1 MARYIVQIPKNYES
15 RFQGNR
21 RVTVEASSPHMA
33 KVAVVKRN
41 VPYALL
47 ADTTPVEI
55 KGEIVEPYGNYPI
68 NLADIPFDP
77 TARGSYNTALGAAQ
91 PISVT
96 AGSTAEELNWRMN
109 QPFYSGEESSGN
121 NFAPN
126 INPPPTWDD
135 IQQAI
140 PYTLGSPQDPFS
152 QPPAYKPLT
161 TEDFR
166 RIRQKSEAAR
176 KAAEST
182 EFDAKAFF
190 GGAYSGGTG
199 SSTGNSASAINNMVA
214 NQTQD
219 QGKGKGKGSF
229 SSFDKAAGST
239 EFDADAFF
247 GGAYSTA
254 KEDDSDKEQGVSDK
268 DRSRNFDETLQAIK
282 SGEIN
287 LYTNGTFGITPFE
300 DSGFWDAVFQELPE
314 PKSQADRA
322 RRAQNPNLSGDTQM
336 GQFEAMAKQ
345 IAESAPDDFEA
356 NRALT
361 AFYRLA
367 ALQLNARGMSNL
379 RTSSGRTI
387 AQFVSDSNAALA
399 TPDKEWDDS
408 SLNTDLELQLD
419 SADAASSDPRSMS
432 DRSIFDFGSTDE
444 SADIENFT
452 GGGAI
457 GGEGEG
463 FFPVVPFNPN
473 NPPNQNNQGN
483 QFPPRRPAPPN
494 VPTQAG
500 DLISIQDIIDS
511 FELVNP
517 GQKVT
522 YQVPLLD
529 EDGIPIPGAFNT
541 VVNPLLASLLDSA
554 DLNNGF
560 ITQQSLAEA
569 QNLSAVEIAEIQK
582 AEALA
587 VAYAQGASAEAVAK
601 IQSDGD
607 YNIALAREKADK
619 YIAQQQL
626 AGTRAT
632 AGAAS
637 PFGFIQ
643 QGGTTEQL
651 ANIYSNLNEV
661 GLAEAAAAE
670 SQAAAAE
677 SQAQAARLAA
687 QGNIFSFAAGQE
699 QFDPNQLAQIA
710 ANSPEAF
717 AARGQVDAATV
728 QADAQRDIARIQ
740 SSVGLDQNQ
749 KDYLIAQVNSDAQR
763 AVAAIQSAAQQ
774 SVAATQAAGQIGA
787 AQAGASGFGALLSGD
802 TAVNQQANA
811 ILRAQQAN
819 NPYAVAQ
826 LGDVEQSRIDQIL
839 RGGLTAEQRLAEI
852 RASQEAQ
859 NFANQLNFIG
869 NPSAVGFASE
879 RGLLQDI
886 SDSPEGNIPGSLFG
900 FNAPS
905 ATGAGGGQTTNVGNY
920 NLNTLRNA
928 SDEQIGFLQGAAS
941 AQGMTPSEFQDQ
953 VEAFTPQGV

>member
-1 MARYIVQIPKNYES
+1 MARYIVQIPKNYEA

-21 RVTVEASSPHMA
+21 QVTVEASSPHNA
-33 KVAVVKRN
+33 KVELVKRN

-47 ADTTPVEI
+47 ADATPVEI
-55 KGEIVEPYGNYPI
+55 KGEIVYGNYPI

-77 TARGSYNTALGAAQ
+77 TAPGSNQRALGA
-91 PISVT
+91 
-96 AGSTAEELNWRMN
+96 N
-109 QPFYSGEESSGN
+109 QPFGVFAGGPSAAGSSWRQNQPYHSGEQSSGN
-121 NFAPN
+121 TFAPN

-199 SSTGNSASAINNMVA
+199 SSTGNSASAINKMVA

-219 QGKGKGKGSF
+219 QGKGKGSF

-239 EFDADAFF
+239 EFDAKAFF
-247 GGAYSTA
+247 GGAFSTA
-254 KEDDSDKEQGVSDK
+254 KKDDSDKGQDDSDKGQDDSDK

-322 RRAQNPNLSGDTQM
+322 RMAQNPNLSGDTQM

-345 IAESAPDDFEA
+345 IAESAPTDFEA

-379 RTSSGRTI
+379 GTSSGRTI
-387 AQFVSDSNAALA
+387 AQFVSDSNAALT

-432 DRSIFDFGSTDE
+432 NRSIFDFGSTDE
-444 SADIENFT
+444 SAGIENFT

-463 FFPVVPFNPN
+463 FFPVVPFDPN

-483 QFPPRRPAPPN
+483 QPPPRRPTPPN
-494 VPTQAG
+494 VPAQTG

-529 EDGIPIPGAFNT
+529 ADGNPIPGAFNT

-587 VAYAQGASAEAVAK
+587 VAYAQGASAEAIAK

-607 YNIALAREKADK
+607 YNVALAREKADK

-626 AGTRAT
+626 AGTQAT

-643 QGGTTEQL
+643 QGGTTEEL
-651 ANIYSNLNEV
+651 ATIYGNLNEV

-670 SQAAAAE
+670 SQA
-677 SQAQAARLAA
+677 QAARLGA
-687 QGNIFSFAAGQE
+687 QGNIFSFAAGQD

-819 NPYAVAQ
+819 NPYAAAQ

-852 RASQEAQ
+852 RANQEAQ

-886 SDSPEGNIPGSLFG
+886 SNSPEGNIPGSLFG